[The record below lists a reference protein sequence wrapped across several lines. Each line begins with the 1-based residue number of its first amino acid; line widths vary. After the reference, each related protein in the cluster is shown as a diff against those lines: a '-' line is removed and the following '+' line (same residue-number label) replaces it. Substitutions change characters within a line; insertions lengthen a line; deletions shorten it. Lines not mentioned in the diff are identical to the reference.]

1 MSKVGD
7 IFKKVED
14 GITDI
19 FKGDKDE
26 TGDAAASAA
35 EAEEANYTVDTE
47 NLAIPEIH
55 TGKVDQ
61 SEKQEEP
68 EETITYDTLAMPEI
82 HIKRK

>member
-7 IFKKVED
+7 LFKKVEE
-14 GITDI
+14 GIADLFT
-19 FKGDKDE
+19 GDKEDKAK
-26 TGDAAASAA
+26 DAVS
-35 EAEEANYTVDTE
+35 EADAGYSVDTE
-47 NLAIPEIH
+47 NLAMPEIH

-61 SEKQEEP
+61 NEKQEEP

>member
-7 IFKKVED
+7 IFKKVEE
-14 GITDI
+14 GIADFFT
-19 FKGDKDE
+19 GDKEDKA
-26 TGDAAASAA
+26 TDTMAS
-35 EAEEANYTVDTE
+35 EPEEASYSVDTE
-47 NLAIPEIH
+47 NLAVPEIH

-61 SEKQEEP
+61 SGKPEEP